1 MDKLVWWGVD
11 DLITSPLQSAIPS
24 LESGTSCEQFSA
36 DPAHWAI
43 IPLTWQPPEL
53 PKVSATSIWTISSC
67 MQLESSIKRSFCS
80 RHDISSCSTDCSTD
94 ARPAPPTAPPMR
106 NLLHRLLHRLAF
118 PATMPTLTIP
128 DSLSMSSKSCR
139 RRIGQL

>member
-1 MDKLVWWGVD
+1 MCRRVDVLIATPLKLPNSR
-11 DLITSPLQSAIPS
+11 IKTH
-24 LESGTSCEQFSA
+24 TSCWQFSA

-94 ARPAPPTAPPMR
+94 ARPAPPIAPPMR